1 VVRNIREK
9 TGNNKENKT
18 METQIAVPTTEMVAN
33 RMRELCSKGRNL
45 QAIDELYSDRIIS
58 IEPQGLHPYRIE
70 GKTSVLAKNKQWLSS
85 FKHIESVTIS
95 EPLLSGNYFCFTM
108 KMEVTVKDIGKNSVS
123 EICVYEVENGKIVF
137 EQFFF
142 TIQ

>member
-1 VVRNIREK
+1 
-9 TGNNKENKT
+9 
-18 METQIAVPTTEMVAN
+18 METQIACMTIEMVAN

-45 QAIDELYSDRIIS
+45 EAIDELYSERIIS
-58 IEPQGLHPYRIE
+58 IEPHGLHPYKIE
-70 GKTSVLAKNKQWLSS
+70 GKVSVLAKNRQWLST
-85 FKHIESVTIS
+85 FKQIESIS
-95 EPLLSGNYFCFTM
+95 ISQPLVSGNYFCFTM
-108 KMEVTVKDIGKNSVS
+108 KIDAVIKDIGKNSMS